1 MDNIYV
7 KIINMKLYLFSIG
20 LLIAILT
27 SCASLQ
33 KAENNGAVVA
43 GQKDCA
49 CIRQTGGQEIRSF
62 LHHSQRYWDAVTESV
77 MERRNRNQI
86 TFIEW
91 NDYLVQNSE
100 FAKYFSNAVILYLK
114 GDISS
119 DFIWSAAT
127 VRQLL
132 LLTRTCY
139 PELEDLLE
147 HIRAFR
153 DDCIALEL
161 LEEDQVRLSLYDAK
175 LEWDEI
181 FTVLGSRNSCNFL
194 TENNYND
201 FSQMD
206 KEFNDQFKNALR
218 AYLDGG
224 KAPDEIGTT
233 LGRLKKL
240 IQRGNIILK
249 GRYECQF
256 MLGYKKSIS

>member
-1 MDNIYV
+1 
-7 KIINMKLYLFSIG
+7 MKLNLFLIG
-20 LLIAILT
+20 LLIAILA

-33 KAENNGAVVA
+33 NAEKNDALIA

-62 LHHSQRYWDAVTESV
+62 LHHSQRYWDAVTASA
-77 MERRNRNQI
+77 MERRNRNRI
-86 TFIEW
+86 SYVEW
-91 NDYLVQNSE
+91 NDYLIQNRE
-100 FAKYFSNAVILYLK
+100 FAKYFNNAVMLYLK

-139 PELEDLLE
+139 PELEGLLE

-153 DDCIALEL
+153 DDCIAVEL
-161 LEEDQVRLSLYDAK
+161 LEEDQVRLSLYKAK

-194 TENNYND
+194 TEDNYND

-206 KEFNDQFKNALR
+206 KEFDNEFNNALR
-218 AYLDGG
+218 EYMDGG
-224 KAPDEIGTT
+224 KAPEEIGTT

-249 GRYECQF
+249 GRYECRF
-256 MLGYKKSIS
+256 MSGNRKSIS